1 MFAIIPARGG
11 SKRIPRKNIKHIGG
25 IPLLAHSII
34 SAKKSELFDKIIVST
49 DDDEIEDIAYLW
61 GAEIHRRDKVSDTDT
76 IVDFWEMFKKPF
88 CCLLPNPFIN
98 PEDLRESFKLPGDVW
113 SVNQISEK
121 PVLFQDAGQ
130 FYWIRGGKRM
140 LYIVEKA
147 LDINTLADW
156 KTAEEML

>member
-61 GAEIHRRDKVSDTDT
+61 GAEIHRR
-76 IVDFWEMFKKPF
+76 
-88 CCLLPNPFIN
+88 
-98 PEDLRESFKLPGDVW
+98 
-113 SVNQISEK
+113 
-121 PVLFQDAGQ
+121 
-130 FYWIRGGKRM
+130 
-140 LYIVEKA
+140 
-147 LDINTLADW
+147 
-156 KTAEEML
+156 